1 MTNNRFASYRS
12 EKENLVGKLLVTT
25 PHVHVGSTF
34 GQAVI
39 LVLQDTHEGVFGVI
53 LNRPASPEMLLAWQ
67 QVVDRPQFAAG
78 KLVAGGPVQG
88 PVLAIHRE
96 QDLAEVEI
104 QGGLFVSIQ
113 KEAIEELSNLELDHA
128 GSPFRIVLGAVSWDL
143 GQVKNEIDSGIWFV
157 VDGEPDLIFSD
168 PSMMWERC
176 VRQYGAESIKNLTGI
191 RNFPSDP
198 LLN

>member
-1 MTNNRFASYRS
+1 MTKNRFASYRPN
-12 EKENLVGKLLVTT
+12 EKSLVGKLLVTT
-25 PHVHVGSTF
+25 PYVPVGFPFS
-34 GQAVI
+34 QAVI
-39 LVLQDTHEGVFGVI
+39 LVLQDTHEGVFGVV

-67 QVVDRPQFAAG
+67 QVTDRPQFAAE

-104 QGGLFVSIQ
+104 QGGLFVSVQ

-128 GSPFRIVLGAVSWDL
+128 GSPFRIVLGAVSWTP
-143 GQVKNEIDSGIWFV
+143 GQLENEIDRGTWFV
-157 VDGEPDLIFSD
+157 VDGEPDQIFSD
-168 PSMMWERC
+168 PSQMWERS
-176 VRQYGAESIKNLTGI
+176 VRRYGAESIRNLTGI

>member
-1 MTNNRFASYRS
+1 
-12 EKENLVGKLLVTT
+12 
-25 PHVHVGSTF
+25 
-34 GQAVI
+34 
-39 LVLQDTHEGVFGVI
+39 
-53 LNRPASPEMLLAWQ
+53 
-67 QVVDRPQFAAG
+67 
-78 KLVAGGPVQG
+78 
-88 PVLAIHRE
+88 
-96 QDLAEVEI
+96 
-104 QGGLFVSIQ
+104 
-113 KEAIEELSNLELDHA
+113 
-128 GSPFRIVLGAVSWDL
+128 LGAVSWDL